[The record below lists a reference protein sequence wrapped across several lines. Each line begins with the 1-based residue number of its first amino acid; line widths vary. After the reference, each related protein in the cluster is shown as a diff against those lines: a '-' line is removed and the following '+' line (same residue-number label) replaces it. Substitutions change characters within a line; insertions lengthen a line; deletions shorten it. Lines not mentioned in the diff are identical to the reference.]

1 MICCHFLSPPLVVS
15 QKTCWDQWSHMAGGH
30 FYPFTRFPISLS
42 KLLITYCASEIQSME
57 EMPRK
62 SHSRIFLWPY
72 QSLSHC
78 LTQDNTWKLL
88 LSDWEIHFGQ
98 SRFSQ
103 QQGVET
109 SYFITNTTFYKKKTS
124 HLLSFNPE
132 VNLSFKDFDLITYI
146 SISLAWNGE
155 RQQRRISITDISC
168 QSKNIFLNEGLLVT
182 ECLIGWPSKV
192 LLWRRNLSKFFCGQ
206 RWKSNESGWGR
217 RQRSQHRFVPF
228 AQVPTAPVILNLSQ
242 N

>member
-109 SYFITNTTFYKKKTS
+109 SYFITNTTFYKKR
-124 HLLSFNPE
+124 HLICSLLTQKLIFLS
-132 VNLSFKDFDLITYI
+132 KIFDLIHTLYI
-146 SISLAWNGE
+146 YMLAWDCE
-155 RQQRRISITDISC
+155 RQECRISITAISC
-168 QSKNIFLNEGLLVT
+168 ESKNSFLNEGKAF
-182 ECLIGWPSKV
+182 W
-192 LLWRRNLSKFFCGQ
+192 W
-206 RWKSNESGWGR
+206 
-217 RQRSQHRFVPF
+217 
-228 AQVPTAPVILNLSQ
+228 LNA
-242 N
+242 

>member
-1 MICCHFLSPPLVVS
+1 MICCHFLSPPRVVS

-30 FYPFTRFPISLS
+30 FYPFTRFPISHS

-146 SISLAWNGE
+146 KI
-155 RQQRRISITDISC
+155 
-168 QSKNIFLNEGLLVT
+168 
-182 ECLIGWPSKV
+182 
-192 LLWRRNLSKFFCGQ
+192 
-206 RWKSNESGWGR
+206 
-217 RQRSQHRFVPF
+217 
-228 AQVPTAPVILNLSQ
+228 VILPIFKIFKQVLFEKHTILLFLRCTFWPKNGNFGTFLAPRDCPDTICALLSIQ
-242 N
+242 NSVF